1 MKILK
6 LNYLMMSSKKE
17 NLIKN
22 IYKEINND
30 IIKKFKKI
38 LLNRWKVIL
47 ILDPSKVLVIESINY
62 EDNKNIDI
70 NIYDIDRI
78 DWINDFLYNVLDL
91 ETNKRGTEYK
101 VISASWDKL
110 EWWNKLEK
118 IWRIIFE
125 YQIWLYNSE
134 EEAIEDIKSILKD

>member
-1 MKILK
+1 
-6 LNYLMMSSKKE
+6 MSLKKE

-47 ILDPSKVLVIESINY
+47 ILDPSKVLVIERINY

-101 VISASWDKL
+101 VISVSWDKL

>member
-1 MKILK
+1 
-6 LNYLMMSSKKE
+6 MSSKKE